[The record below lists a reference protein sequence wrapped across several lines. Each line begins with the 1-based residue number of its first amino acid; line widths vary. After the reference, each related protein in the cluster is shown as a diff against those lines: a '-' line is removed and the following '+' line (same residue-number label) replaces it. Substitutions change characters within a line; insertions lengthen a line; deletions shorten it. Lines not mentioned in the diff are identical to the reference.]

1 MSNDVIVGTG
11 RYGCSAIKVFKIPG
25 KHNISE
31 NSVSFWVHDVYLGLN
46 LVLFKDTE
54 EGKQLSKMIE
64 DEKTLDDIMSFLVDV
79 VLCHVTPDMLKKVI
93 AWALKDQYNQGFKDK
108 ATQIRAVLLDD
119 Y

>member
-11 RYGCSAIKVFKIPG
+11 RYGCLAITVFKIPG

-46 LVLFKDTE
+46 LVLFKNTE

-64 DEKTLDDIMSFLVDV
+64 NEKTLDDIMSFLVDV
-79 VLCHVTPDMLKKVI
+79 VLCHVTPDMLKRVI

-108 ATQIRAVLLDD
+108 AAQIRAILLDD

>member
-1 MSNDVIVGTG
+1 MSNDVIVGIG
-11 RYGCSAIKVFKIPG
+11 NYGYSAISVFKIPG

-46 LVLFKDTE
+46 LVLFKNTE

-79 VLCHVTPDMLKKVI
+79 VLCHVTPDVLKKVI
-93 AWALKDQYNQGFKDK
+93 ERALKDKYNQGFRDK
-108 ATQIRAVLLDD
+108 AAQIRAVLLDD

>member
-11 RYGCSAIKVFKIPG
+11 QYGCSAIRVFKIPG
-25 KHNISE
+25 KHFISE

-46 LVLFKDTE
+46 LVLFKDIE

-79 VLCHVTPDMLKKVI
+79 VLCHVTPDVLKQVI
-93 AWALKDQYNQGFKDK
+93 EWALKDQYNQGFRDK
-108 ATQIRAVLLDD
+108 AAQIRAVLLDD